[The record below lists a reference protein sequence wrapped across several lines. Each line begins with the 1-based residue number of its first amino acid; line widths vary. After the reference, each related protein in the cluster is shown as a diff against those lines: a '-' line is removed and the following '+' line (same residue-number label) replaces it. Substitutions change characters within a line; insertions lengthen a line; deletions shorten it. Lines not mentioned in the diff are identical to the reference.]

1 MAVTL
6 RWYDLAM
13 SRRLASSLL
22 LTALLTACR
31 AAGPTPTDPGLGD
44 ADFGRA
50 RWLDAASTG
59 DPAIPELEA
68 YRRRTAEALKAEPPV
83 LRLEGELSAEQRRA
97 QELALADPR
106 LAGTLR
112 DSQSGQALRTEVFG
126 IYPLRDG
133 DLGPAT
139 EACRGGDCYRVELY
153 NFALNLSQSLVVD
166 LAAGAVIQHSS
177 LPGSAPDLPPPLA
190 RLAAAIAAA
199 SPELAQALG
208 RQPEADE
215 ALMSATK
222 TALNQSRCERS
233 QHLCVAPTF
242 VEGDGALWAIVD
254 LTEGRLAGLRWT
266 RVGSTGPVT
275 EKRIQNEV
283 MMREVCD
290 KPQALERDGWTLS
303 YSLTRSDG
311 LKVADLSF
319 QGRPVLQSA
328 KLVDWHVSYS
338 DQEGFGYSDA
348 VGCPEFSQAA
358 VVAIEPPKV
367 LDLVEDGQVV
377 GFKLVQGYWNE
388 LWPLPCNYSYEQSF
402 LFFRDGRFRPLATSL
417 GRGCGDTGTYRPVL
431 RLAFPAALAFS
442 QWDGAAWQPWDKEG
456 WQAQAKAA
464 VDGEGAMLRAIDET
478 GRGWRIAP
486 GAGTP
491 GDDNVGDDALLY
503 LTRQHPDREEGEA
516 DLVTLGPCCNT
527 DYRQGPEKFFEP
539 QAEALAGAPAVLWYV
554 AQLAND
560 DRPGQEYCWAEQV
573 LEEGRYV
580 AKSYPCHAGPLFLP
594 VSP

>member
-1 MAVTL
+1 MLQRCLFGFLLT
-6 RWYDLAM
+6 
-13 SRRLASSLL
+13 LL
-22 LTALLTACR
+22 LSACR
-31 AAGPTPTDPGLGD
+31 GATPTPPALDLGD
-44 ADFGRA
+44 AAFGRA
-50 RWLDAASTG
+50 RWLPEAADDAAA
-59 DPAIPELEA
+59 PAELLA
-68 YRRRTAEALKAEPPV
+68 YRERTAAALQADPPV
-83 LRLEGELSAEQRRA
+83 LRLAGSLTAEQERA
-97 QELALADPR
+97 QDLALADPR
-106 LAGTLR
+106 LQSTLR
-112 DSQSGQALRTEVFG
+112 DSQTGATLRTEVFG

-139 EACRGGDCYRVELY
+139 EACRRGDCYRVELY

-166 LAAGAVIQHSS
+166 LVTQAVVQQSS
-177 LPGSAPDLPPPLA
+177 LPGSAPDLPPALA

-199 SPELAQALG
+199 SPELAEALG
-208 RQPEADE
+208 RRPEADE

-222 TALNQSRCERS
+222 SALNQTRCERS

-254 LTEGRLAGLRWT
+254 LTEGRVAGLRWT

-290 KPQALERDGWTLS
+290 KPQTLERDGWSLT

-311 LKVADLSF
+311 LKVADLSY

-358 VVAIEPPKV
+358 VVAIEPPR
-367 LDLVEDGQVV
+367 VEPLLEEGRTV
-377 GFKLVQGYWNE
+377 GFRLVQGYWNE

-402 LFFRDGRFRPLATSL
+402 LFYDDGRFRPLATSL

-431 RLAFPAALAFS
+431 RLAFPQPLDFGR
-442 QWDGAAWQPWDKEG
+442 WDGRAWQPAAEEDW
-456 WQAQAKAA
+456 WAQAGAP
-464 VDGEGAMLRAIDET
+464 VDGDGALLRALDAG
-478 GRGWRIAP
+478 GRGWRIIP
-486 GAGTP
+486 DAGTW
-491 GDDNVGDDALLY
+491 GDGSLGDNALLY
-503 LTRQHPDREEGEA
+503 LTRQHTDREEGEA
-516 DLVTLGPCCNT
+516 DLVTIGPCCNT
-527 DYRQGPEKFFEP
+527 DHRQGPEKFIEEP
-539 QAEALAGAPAVLWYV
+539 PEPLAGAPAVLWYV
-554 AQLAND
+554 AQMAND
-560 DRPGQEYCWAEQV
+560 DRPGQEYCWAESV

-580 AKSYPCHAGPLFLP
+580 PRTFPCHAGPLFQP
-594 VSP
+594 VGP